1 MYQADSARDLATLW
15 RTALGDR
22 AHTRGALNALH
33 TWVYV
38 AERRPDAA
46 QALELLLPAL
56 VVTADDHKRLSHE
69 LRTLR
74 GRDGGPR
81 PPLADRLLAA
91 LRPPSRQPD
100 TELRGVDPWR
110 NSAARRSGSNRPT
123 GTPC

>member
-1 MYQADSARDLATLW
+1 
-15 RTALGDR
+15 
-22 AHTRGALNALH
+22 
-33 TWVYV
+33 VYV

-91 LRPPSRQPD
+91 LRPP
-100 TELRGVDPWR
+100 V
-110 NSAARRSGSNRPT
+110 PT
-123 GTPC
+123 A